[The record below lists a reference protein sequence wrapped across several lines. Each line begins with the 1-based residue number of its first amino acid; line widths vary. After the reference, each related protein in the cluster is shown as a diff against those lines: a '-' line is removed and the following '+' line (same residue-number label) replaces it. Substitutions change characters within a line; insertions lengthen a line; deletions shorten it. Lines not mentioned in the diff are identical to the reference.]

1 MSLGLRSW
9 DCMESETGSEAAEN
23 VDANF
28 LKASSEA
35 RRLEREAMPNGN
47 KVFPSGAI
55 FEQFDVEKISI
66 NSYEEALKSAEE
78 IESKGVK
85 AGAKKTEKEEKAGR
99 VMSEKELERIP
110 EEKVKV
116 LTRSEEEIAA
126 EETKLKNM
134 KEKFAK
140 LMSEMP
146 NEQPVQIAPK
156 AEPVPE
162 APRDTRPIL
171 GPPKN
176 EPDKAM
182 ESALEAAK
190 AGEKPVVD
198 AAKAEEIK
206 ELSENF
212 KKITMKK
219 EEREKQE
226 RIRKMKK
233 EIEDMLESG

>member
-1 MSLGLRSW
+1 
-9 DCMESETGSEAAEN
+9 MESETGSEAAEN

-28 LKASSEA
+28 LKASGEA
-35 RRLEREAMPNGN
+35 RRLEKEAMPNGN

-55 FEQFDVEKISI
+55 FEDFDVEEISI

-85 AGAKKTEKEEKAGR
+85 VAAKRTEKEEKAGRVSELR

-110 EEKVKV
+110 EEKAKV
-116 LTRSEEEIAA
+116 LTRSEEEISA
-126 EETKLKNM
+126 EEAKLKNM

-146 NEQPVQIAPK
+146 NEQPVRIAPK

-162 APRDTRPIL
+162 APRDTRPML
-171 GPPKN
+171 GTPKN

-182 ESALEAAK
+182 E
-190 AGEKPVVD
+190 
-198 AAKAEEIK
+198 
-206 ELSENF
+206 
-212 KKITMKK
+212 
-219 EEREKQE
+219 
-226 RIRKMKK
+226 
-233 EIEDMLESG
+233 